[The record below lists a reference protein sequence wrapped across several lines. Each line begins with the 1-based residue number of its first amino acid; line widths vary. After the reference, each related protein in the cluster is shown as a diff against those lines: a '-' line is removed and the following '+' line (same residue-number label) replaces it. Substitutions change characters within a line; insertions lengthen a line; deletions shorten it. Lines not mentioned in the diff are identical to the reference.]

1 MERIHMNYINDI
13 IHRLRC
19 GESERQISRDL
30 GISRP
35 TVHKYK
41 IMATIEG
48 YLDIDTERPGL
59 DQIAEV
65 LGPKPQPPKKPSTLE
80 PYQEVVKQ
88 MIERGIEMT
97 AMWQRLRSDHGYEGS
112 YSSVRRFVHRLQCPK
127 PGDKAVIRVQSE
139 PGEEMQVDFGS
150 VGQLFDPGCGR
161 LRTAY
166 VFVATLCYSR
176 HQYAE
181 LVFDQKT
188 ATWIGLHQRAFE
200 HFGGIPKRVKPDNL
214 KAAVSKALIHDPVL
228 GEAYRRMAIH
238 YGFLIS
244 PTAPAQPQQKGKVEN
259 GVHYVK
265 RNFMAGKTF
274 ADINFANQHLLE
286 WIREVAGV
294 RQHGT
299 THQAPL
305 YLFETYERAALQ
317 PLPEEPFALLETRIV
332 KVHPD
337 CHVIIDGSYYSVPYT
352 RVGQKLDA
360 FIHERV
366 IEIYD
371 GHQQVTTHVRMH
383 NKGQW
388 STRMSDYPPHK
399 AEYLIKTPDY
409 CRKAASRIGPATR
422 QVVDHLLTDRPLDRL
437 RSVQAILRLEDSVG
451 SQRLED
457 ACKRAVYYGDMRYRR
472 IKDILNAA
480 LDRQPL
486 PEPPVNTDQ
495 HAYTFARNTV
505 EFFAH
510 MEEERS

>member
-1 MERIHMNYINDI
+1 MERIHMNHINEI

-41 IMATIEG
+41 IMATLEG
-48 YLDIDTERPGL
+48 YLDIDTEKPGL
-59 DQIAEV
+59 DELAEV

-88 MIERGIEMT
+88 MIEQGVEMT

-127 PGDKAVIRVQSE
+127 PGDKAVIRVHSE

-188 ATWIGLHQRAFE
+188 ATWIGLHRRAFE
-200 HFGGIPKRVKPDNL
+200 HFGGVPKRVKPDNL
-214 KAAVSKALIHDPVL
+214 KAAITKALIHDAVL

-244 PTAPAQPQQKGKVEN
+244 PAAPAQPQQKGKVEN

-265 RNFMAGKTF
+265 RNFMAGQIF

-286 WIREVAGV
+286 WIRDVAGV

-305 YLFETYERAALQ
+305 YLFEKYEQAALQ
-317 PLPEEPFALLETRIV
+317 TLPEEPFALLETRIV

-337 CHVIIDGSYYSVPYT
+337 CHVVIDGSYYSVPYIW
-352 RVGQKLDA
+352 VGQKLDA
-360 FIHERV
+360 YIHARV
-366 IEIYD
+366 IEIYA
-371 GHQQVTTHVRMH
+371 GHQQVTTHVRLH

-422 QVVDHLLTDRPLDRL
+422 QVVDHLLADRPLDRL

-457 ACKRAVYYGDMRYRR
+457 GCKRAVFYGDMRYRR

-486 PEPPVNTDQ
+486 PEPAVNSNQ
-495 HAYTFARNTV
+495 QAYAFARNTV
-505 EFFAH
+505 EFFAR